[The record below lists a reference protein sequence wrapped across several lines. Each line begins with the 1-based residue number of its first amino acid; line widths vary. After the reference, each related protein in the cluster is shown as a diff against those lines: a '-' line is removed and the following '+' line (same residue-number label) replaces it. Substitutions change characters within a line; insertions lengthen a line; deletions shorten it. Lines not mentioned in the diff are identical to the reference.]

1 MHQAATESPIAFGL
15 LEQAGLLGS
24 FVFNYQIPLGTSSSC
39 FVKNEAV
46 NLYAH
51 QVLDAWFS
59 CIKLLEDE
67 DDSVRLRLSFD
78 VQKCFTTEKTR
89 SNLTPGSVP
98 IQVDRVIRFCFDH
111 LSSIFGHWIDY
122 FDYLSLGRVFDK
134 EIDNHYEEK
143 LLISQICC
151 SNMEKLLIL
160 KSWADKDEFRS
171 YLHGWRARF
180 SHQLVSYDEDHLGKQ
195 EGNDWIGGMVVLGR
209 AINPFKLVL
218 QSHEK
223 MAGDVANGSFP
234 EMGNFSSWDSFNSY
248 FLG

>member
-98 IQVDRVIRFCFDH
+98 IQWVLRVE
-111 LSSIFGHWIDY
+111 SSVAPQGD
-122 FDYLSLGRVFDK
+122 LVGRVFDK

>member
-1 MHQAATESPIAFGL
+1 MFKQRSLSFKPASMHQAATESPIAFGL

-67 DDSVRLRLSFD
+67 DDSVRLRLSSD

-89 SNLTPGSVP
+89 SNLTTGSVP

-122 FDYLSLGRVFDK
+122 FDYLSVG
-134 EIDNHYEEK
+134 IT
-143 LLISQICC
+143 S
-151 SNMEKLLIL
+151 
-160 KSWADKDEFRS
+160 
-171 YLHGWRARF
+171 
-180 SHQLVSYDEDHLGKQ
+180 
-195 EGNDWIGGMVVLGR
+195 
-209 AINPFKLVL
+209 
-218 QSHEK
+218 
-223 MAGDVANGSFP
+223 
-234 EMGNFSSWDSFNSY
+234 
-248 FLG
+248 